1 MYILN
6 MKFERTATE
15 LCILEMD
22 MKLNVNFYF
31 FFFFVIFLQVN
42 MEVDDYGL
50 SILKYRTNG
59 QALE

>member
-1 MYILN
+1 MHLRDGHEIECEFL
-6 MKFERTATE
+6 
-15 LCILEMD
+15 L
-22 MKLNVNFYF
+22 F
-31 FFFFVIFLQVN
+31 FFVVVIFLQVN